1 MSIKTK
7 DANLSGA
14 QFDLRRV
21 YRREHPESA

>member
-14 QFDLRRV
+14 QFDLLRV
-21 YRREHPESA
+21 DRREHPEAA